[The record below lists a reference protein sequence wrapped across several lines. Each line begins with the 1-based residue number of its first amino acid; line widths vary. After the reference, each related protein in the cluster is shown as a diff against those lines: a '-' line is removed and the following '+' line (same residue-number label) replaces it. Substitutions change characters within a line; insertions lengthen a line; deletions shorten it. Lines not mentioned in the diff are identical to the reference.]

1 MSIHAPRAPRAL
13 IAEDEP
19 ILAAI
24 LAHALLR
31 LWPELD
37 IVATS
42 PNGVDAVQ
50 QSMAL
55 RPDIL
60 FLDIK
65 MPGKTGL
72 EAAEELAEQW
82 PADTPFPHI
91 VFVTAYDEYALA
103 AFEHAAAD
111 YVLKPV
117 NDARLG
123 KTVNRLRQRLRDDA
137 DDAGRDA
144 HDQAGTRMA
153 CGSGAPG
160 NAGTPGT
167 PRTPGNTGT
176 PASTGNAIAG
186 NGNVHHAS
194 EDSSQDSN
202 DSIVS
207 NDDTSPPQASAST
220 LASATQANATLAAL
234 ATPNAVQAANMPI
247 NDATAA
253 NSANAATAANSA
265 HAAQAANDV
274 KLAHLLAQLQSL
286 VPPAPRLQMIRAAV
300 GNSVRMIALADVVY
314 FEALDKYINVVCRDS
329 EALIRTSLKELLPQL
344 DPEQFWQIH
353 RGTIVN
359 ASAIASAVRDEA
371 GKLSLTLHQHGAQL
385 RVSPLYAH
393 LFRQM

>member
-1 MSIHAPRAPRAL
+1 MTSSTPRAL

-19 ILAAI
+19 ILAAA
-24 LAHALLR
+24 LAHALRR

-37 IVATS
+37 IVATCA
-42 PNGVDAVQ
+42 NGVEALQ
-50 QSMAL
+50 QGLSL
-55 RPDIL
+55 QPDIL

-82 PADTPFPHI
+82 PDGVPFPHI

-123 KTVNRLRQRLRDDA
+123 KTVERLQQRLRDS
-137 DDAGRDA
+137 AGA
-144 HDQAGTRMA
+144 SGT
-153 CGSGAPG
+153 
-160 NAGTPGT
+160 
-167 PRTPGNTGT
+167 
-176 PASTGNAIAG
+176 
-186 NGNVHHAS
+186 
-194 EDSSQDSN
+194 
-202 DSIVS
+202 
-207 NDDTSPPQASAST
+207 
-220 LASATQANATLAAL
+220 
-234 ATPNAVQAANMPI
+234 ATPVAA
-247 NDATAA
+247 AA
-253 NSANAATAANSA
+253 AATAAA
-265 HAAQAANDV
+265 PVAATVTAAPSDDNLV
-274 KLAHLLAQLQSL
+274 RLLAQLQAM

-314 FEALDKYINVVCRDS
+314 FEALDKYINVVCQDS

-344 DPEQFWQIH
+344 DPQQFWQIH

-359 ASAIASAVRDEA
+359 ASAIATAVRDEA
-371 GKLSLTLHQHGAQL
+371 GKLSLTLRQHPAQL

>member
-1 MSIHAPRAPRAL
+1 MSHHTPRAL

-19 ILAAI
+19 ILAAA
-24 LAHALLR
+24 LAHALQR

-37 IVATS
+37 IVATCA
-42 PNGVDAVQ
+42 NGVE
-50 QSMAL
+50 AL
-55 RPDIL
+55 RQGLALQPDIL

-82 PADTPFPHI
+82 PDDIVFPHI

-123 KTVNRLRQRLRDDA
+123 KTVERLQQRLRDGGTTTA
-137 DDAGRDA
+137 PPTAG
-144 HDQAGTRMA
+144 AGA
-153 CGSGAPG
+153 GAATTTVPL
-160 NAGTPGT
+160 ATT
-167 PRTPGNTGT
+167 ET
-176 PASTGNAIAG
+176 
-186 NGNVHHAS
+186 
-194 EDSSQDSN
+194 
-202 DSIVS
+202 
-207 NDDTSPPQASAST
+207 ASASDDN
-220 LASATQANATLAAL
+220 LAR
-234 ATPNAVQAANMPI
+234 
-247 NDATAA
+247 
-253 NSANAATAANSA
+253 
-265 HAAQAANDV
+265 
-274 KLAHLLAQLQSL
+274 LLSQLQAML
-286 VPPAPRLQMIRAAV
+286 PPAPRLQMIRAAV

-344 DPEQFWQIH
+344 DPQQFWQIH

-359 ASAIASAVRDEA
+359 ASAIATAVRDDA
-371 GKLSLTLHQHGAQL
+371 GKLSLTLRQHPAQL

>member
-1 MSIHAPRAPRAL
+1 MTSPTPRAL

-19 ILAAI
+19 ILAAA
-24 LAHALLR
+24 LAHALQR

-37 IVATS
+37 IVATC
-42 PNGVDAVQ
+42 PNGVE
-50 QSMAL
+50 AL
-55 RPDIL
+55 RQGLALQPDIL

-82 PADTPFPHI
+82 PDGIAFPHI

-123 KTVNRLRQRLRDDA
+123 KTVERLQQRLRDSGVGKGVGTA
-137 DDAGRDA
+137 TATA
-144 HDQAGTRMA
+144 TATLTATSAPATTSMAAPAAGTA
-153 CGSGAPG
+153 
-160 NAGTPGT
+160 
-167 PRTPGNTGT
+167 
-176 PASTGNAIAG
+176 
-186 NGNVHHAS
+186 
-194 EDSSQDSN
+194 SN
-202 DSIVS
+202 D
-207 NDDTSPPQASAST
+207 
-220 LASATQANATLAAL
+220 
-234 ATPNAVQAANMPI
+234 NM
-247 NDATAA
+247 AR
-253 NSANAATAANSA
+253 
-265 HAAQAANDV
+265 
-274 KLAHLLAQLQSL
+274 LLAQLQAML
-286 VPPAPRLQMIRAAV
+286 PPAPRLQMIRAAV

-314 FEALDKYINVVCRDS
+314 FEALDKYINVVCQDS

-344 DPEQFWQIH
+344 DPQQFWQIH

-359 ASAIASAVRDEA
+359 ASAIATAVRDEA
-371 GKLSLTLHQHGAQL
+371 GKLSLTLRQHPAQL

>member
-1 MSIHAPRAPRAL
+1 MSQHTARAPRAL

-19 ILAAI
+19 ILAAA
-24 LAHALLR
+24 LAHALQR

-37 IVATS
+37 IVATC
-42 PNGVDAVQ
+42 PNGVE
-50 QSMAL
+50 AL
-55 RPDIL
+55 RQGLALQPDIL

-82 PADTPFPHI
+82 PDSVPFPHI

-123 KTVNRLRQRLRDDA
+123 KTVERLQQRLRDS
-137 DDAGRDA
+137 G
-144 HDQAGTRMA
+144 GTA
-153 CGSGAPG
+153 AP
-160 NAGTPGT
+160 
-167 PRTPGNTGT
+167 
-176 PASTGNAIAG
+176 
-186 NGNVHHAS
+186 
-194 EDSSQDSN
+194 
-202 DSIVS
+202 
-207 NDDTSPPQASAST
+207 
-220 LASATQANATLAAL
+220 ANAT
-234 ATPNAVQAANMPI
+234 
-247 NDATAA
+247 ATAA
-253 NSANAATAANSA
+253 TVTPAAGSASDDNMAR
-265 HAAQAANDV
+265 
-274 KLAHLLAQLQSL
+274 LLSQLQAML
-286 VPPAPRLQMIRAAV
+286 PPAPRLQMIRAAV

-314 FEALDKYINVVCRDS
+314 FEALDKYINVVCQDS

-344 DPEQFWQIH
+344 DPQQFWQIH

-359 ASAIASAVRDEA
+359 AGAIATAVRDEA
-371 GKLSLTLHQHGAQL
+371 GKLSLTLRQHPAQL

>member
-1 MSIHAPRAPRAL
+1 MSHHIPRAL

-19 ILAAI
+19 ILAAA
-24 LAHALLR
+24 LAHALQR

-37 IVATS
+37 IVATC
-42 PNGVDAVQ
+42 PNGVE
-50 QSMAL
+50 AL
-55 RPDIL
+55 RQGLALQPDIL

-82 PADTPFPHI
+82 PDGIAFPHI

-123 KTVNRLRQRLRDDA
+123 KTVERLQQRLRDSSNA
-137 DDAGRDA
+137 TTTATPTAG
-144 HDQAGTRMA
+144 AGAATT
-153 CGSGAPG
+153 
-160 NAGTPGT
+160 TPPLAT
-167 PRTPGNTGT
+167 TET
-176 PASTGNAIAG
+176 
-186 NGNVHHAS
+186 
-194 EDSSQDSN
+194 
-202 DSIVS
+202 
-207 NDDTSPPQASAST
+207 ASASDDN
-220 LASATQANATLAAL
+220 LAR
-234 ATPNAVQAANMPI
+234 
-247 NDATAA
+247 
-253 NSANAATAANSA
+253 
-265 HAAQAANDV
+265 
-274 KLAHLLAQLQSL
+274 LLSQLQAML
-286 VPPAPRLQMIRAAV
+286 PPAPRLQMIRAAV

-314 FEALDKYINVVCRDS
+314 FEALDKYINVVCQDS

-344 DPEQFWQIH
+344 DPQQFWQIH

-359 ASAIASAVRDEA
+359 ASAIATAVRDDA
-371 GKLSLTLHQHGAQL
+371 GKLSLTLRQHPAQL

>member
-1 MSIHAPRAPRAL
+1 MSHHIPRAL

-19 ILAAI
+19 ILAAA
-24 LAHALLR
+24 LAHALQR

-37 IVATS
+37 IVATC
-42 PNGVDAVQ
+42 PNGVE
-50 QSMAL
+50 AL
-55 RPDIL
+55 RQGLALQPDIL

-82 PADTPFPHI
+82 PDGIAFPHI

-123 KTVNRLRQRLRDDA
+123 KTVERLQQRLRDSGSA
-137 DDAGRDA
+137 TTTASPTAGA
-144 HDQAGTRMA
+144 ATTT
-153 CGSGAPG
+153 APL
-160 NAGTPGT
+160 ATT
-167 PRTPGNTGT
+167 ETT
-176 PASTGNAIAG
+176 
-186 NGNVHHAS
+186 
-194 EDSSQDSN
+194 
-202 DSIVS
+202 
-207 NDDTSPPQASAST
+207 ASASDDN
-220 LASATQANATLAAL
+220 LAR
-234 ATPNAVQAANMPI
+234 
-247 NDATAA
+247 
-253 NSANAATAANSA
+253 
-265 HAAQAANDV
+265 
-274 KLAHLLAQLQSL
+274 LLSQLQAML
-286 VPPAPRLQMIRAAV
+286 PPAPRLHMIRAAV

-314 FEALDKYINVVCRDS
+314 FEALDKYINVVCQDS

-344 DPEQFWQIH
+344 DPQQFWQIH

-359 ASAIASAVRDEA
+359 ASAIATAVRDDA
-371 GKLSLTLHQHGAQL
+371 GKLSLTLRQHPAQL

>member
-1 MSIHAPRAPRAL
+1 MSHHIPRAL

-19 ILAAI
+19 ILAAT
-24 LAHALLR
+24 LAHALQR

-37 IVATS
+37 IVATC
-42 PNGVDAVQ
+42 PNGVE
-50 QSMAL
+50 AL
-55 RPDIL
+55 RQGLALQPDIL

-82 PADTPFPHI
+82 PDGIAFPHI

-123 KTVNRLRQRLRDDA
+123 KTVERLQQRLRD
-137 DDAGRDA
+137 
-144 HDQAGTRMA
+144 
-153 CGSGAPG
+153 SG
-160 NAGTPGT
+160 NATT
-167 PRTPGNTGT
+167 TAS
-176 PASTGNAIAG
+176 PAAG
-186 NGNVHHAS
+186 ATTTTAPLATT
-194 EDSSQDSN
+194 E
-202 DSIVS
+202 
-207 NDDTSPPQASAST
+207 TASASDDN
-220 LASATQANATLAAL
+220 LAR
-234 ATPNAVQAANMPI
+234 
-247 NDATAA
+247 
-253 NSANAATAANSA
+253 
-265 HAAQAANDV
+265 
-274 KLAHLLAQLQSL
+274 LLSQLQAML
-286 VPPAPRLQMIRAAV
+286 PPAPRLHMIRAAV

-314 FEALDKYINVVCRDS
+314 FEALDKYINVVCQDS

-344 DPEQFWQIH
+344 DPQQFWQIH

-359 ASAIASAVRDEA
+359 ASAIATAVRDDA
-371 GKLSLTLHQHGAQL
+371 GKLSLTLRQHPAQL

>member
-1 MSIHAPRAPRAL
+1 MTDTLPTAAPVRAL

-19 ILAAI
+19 ILAAA
-24 LAHALLR
+24 LAHALRR
-31 LWPELD
+31 LWPALD
-37 IVATS
+37 IVATCA
-42 PNGVDAVQ
+42 NGVEALQ
-50 QSMAL
+50 QGLAL

-82 PADTPFPHI
+82 PDAQPFPQI

-123 KTVNRLRQRLRDDA
+123 KTVERLQQRL
-137 DDAGRDA
+137 
-144 HDQAGTRMA
+144 QA
-153 CGSGAPG
+153 AP
-160 NAGTPGT
+160 
-167 PRTPGNTGT
+167 
-176 PASTGNAIAG
+176 
-186 NGNVHHAS
+186 
-194 EDSSQDSN
+194 
-202 DSIVS
+202 
-207 NDDTSPPQASAST
+207 ASAS
-220 LASATQANATLAAL
+220 A
-234 ATPNAVQAANMPI
+234 P
-247 NDATAA
+247 
-253 NSANAATAANSA
+253 
-265 HAAQAANDV
+265 AQALPPIAAPIAKAGQV
-274 KLAHLLAQLQSL
+274 QSLAGRSVASDDNLVRLLAQLQAM

-344 DPEQFWQIH
+344 DPQQFWQIH

-371 GKLSLTLHQHGAQL
+371 GKLTLTLRQHPAQL
-385 RVSPLYAH
+385 RVSPLYAP

>member
-1 MSIHAPRAPRAL
+1 MSHHTPRAL

-19 ILAAI
+19 ILAAA
-24 LAHALLR
+24 LAHALQR

-37 IVATS
+37 IVATCA
-42 PNGVDAVQ
+42 NGVE
-50 QSMAL
+50 AL
-55 RPDIL
+55 RQGLALQPDIL

-82 PADTPFPHI
+82 PDGIAFPHI

-123 KTVNRLRQRLRDDA
+123 KTVERLQQRLRD
-137 DDAGRDA
+137 
-144 HDQAGTRMA
+144 
-153 CGSGAPG
+153 SSVG
-160 NAGTPGT
+160 NV
-167 PRTPGNTGT
+167 
-176 PASTGNAIAG
+176 G
-186 NGNVHHAS
+186 NGNATTTAS
-194 EDSSQDSN
+194 PTAGAATTTAPLATTE
-202 DSIVS
+202 
-207 NDDTSPPQASAST
+207 TASASDDN
-220 LASATQANATLAAL
+220 LAR
-234 ATPNAVQAANMPI
+234 
-247 NDATAA
+247 
-253 NSANAATAANSA
+253 
-265 HAAQAANDV
+265 
-274 KLAHLLAQLQSL
+274 LLSQLQAML
-286 VPPAPRLQMIRAAV
+286 PPAPRLHMIRAAV

-314 FEALDKYINVVCRDS
+314 FEALDKYINVVCQDS

-344 DPEQFWQIH
+344 DPQQFWQIH

-359 ASAIASAVRDEA
+359 ASAIATAVRDEA
-371 GKLSLTLHQHGAQL
+371 GKLSLTLRQHPAQL